1 MQTRLSVV
9 LPTFNRA
16 VCLRSA
22 ITALL
27 RQTADPAS
35 YEVIVVD
42 NNSTDATRAAVA
54 SLRDPRLRLVPEER
68 QGLSFARN
76 TGIGEACADLVAFTD
91 DDVEVAPDWVT
102 TVVEAFKAYPE
113 IDGIGGRVLPAWAS
127 PPPVWLTRDHWAP
140 LALQDHGAENRT
152 FDRIAPLGL
161 VGANVAFR
169 RGVFDRIGLFS
180 PDVQRVQDG
189 VGSTEDHELLTRLYA
204 SGGRMLYIPR
214 LVAVARVQSERYAR
228 AYHRRW
234 HTGHGRFHARMRL
247 PEMERSRASIADVPA
262 HLFRT
267 AARDF
272 ARCARGILRADWYAA
287 FTAELRLRFFWGFLT
302 ARLGSRAANISPIR
316 RLMAPA
322 TTGRGI
328 VSVVIPCHNQA
339 HFLPEAIR
347 SIEAGTRTVEIIV
360 VDDGSTD
367 ETAAIASRFAHV
379 RCVRQ
384 ANQGVAA
391 ARNRG
396 LREARGE
403 FVVFLDADD
412 RLLPQAIECGA
423 AALEADPRCAMVF
436 GRCVMMGKDAE
447 YLPTPAQPQIEHD
460 HHLAFLRTNLVWTPA
475 VAMFRRAALSQLG
488 GFAAGFDA
496 AADYDLYLRASAAW
510 PVHDHTQLVAAY
522 RQHDSNMSGSA
533 VRMLRDT
540 HAVMRRNRPEGD
552 ERLLSAWRDGC
563 RLWREFYGTHLV
575 EEIRAHRRSGETG
588 LMLRKML
595 MLAGRHPAMTAR
607 EGLKKV
613 RVLIGRP
620 FVARR
625 LSSRP
630 GDAGS

>member
-1 MQTRLSVV
+1 MPVRLSVV

-16 VCLRSA
+16 ACLRRA
-22 ITALL
+22 ISALL
-27 RQTADPAS
+27 RQTADPRS

-42 NNSTDATRAAVA
+42 NNSTDDTREAVA
-54 SLRDPRLRLVPEER
+54 SLADPRLRLVPEER

-76 TGIGEACADLVAFTD
+76 TGICESRADLVAFTD

-102 TVVEAFKAYPE
+102 TVVGAFEAHAE

-127 PPPVWLTRDHWAP
+127 PPPAWLTRDHWAP
-140 LALQDHGAENRT
+140 LALQDHGAGNRT
-152 FDRIAPLGL
+152 FDRLAPLGL

-180 PDVQRVQDG
+180 PEVQRVKDG
-189 VGSTEDHELLTRLYA
+189 IGSTEDHELLRRLYA
-204 SGGRMLYIPR
+204 SGGRMLYLPR
-214 LVAVARVQSERYAR
+214 LVAVACVQPERYGR

-234 HTGHGRFHARMRL
+234 HTGHGRFHARMRQ
-247 PEMERSRASIADVPA
+247 PDMERSRVSIGDVPA

-267 AARDF
+267 AASDF
-272 ARCARGILRADWYAA
+272 ARCAGGILRADWNAA

-302 ARLGSRAANISPIR
+302 ARFGSRAGNITPIR

-339 HFLPEAIR
+339 HFLADAIR

-367 ETAAIASRFAHV
+367 DTTAIASRFAHV

-396 LREARGE
+396 LRDARGE

-412 RLLPQAIECGA
+412 RLLPAAIEFGA
-423 AALEADPRCAMVF
+423 AALEAHPRCAMVF
-436 GRCVMMGKDAE
+436 GRCVMMGKDGE
-447 YLPTPAQPQIEHD
+447 YLPTPPQAQLDRDHD
-460 HHLAFLRTNLVWTPA
+460 LAFLRTNPVWTPA
-475 VAMFRRAALSQLG
+475 MAMFRRAALSQLE
-488 GFAAGFDA
+488 GFASGFDA

-510 PVHDHTQLVAAY
+510 PVHDHAELVAAY
-522 RQHDSNMSGSA
+522 RRHDSNMSGSA
-533 VRMLRDT
+533 LRMLRET

-552 ERLLSAWRDGC
+552 ARLLSAWRDGC

-575 EEIRAHRRSGETG
+575 EEIRAHRRSGETVV
-588 LMLRKML
+588 MLRKML
-595 MLAGRHPAMTAR
+595 KLAGRHPAMAAR
-607 EGLKKV
+607 EGLTKV
-613 RVLIGRP
+613 RLLIGRP

-630 GDAGS
+630 GDAGG